1 MQPSDGGEREGVHS
15 GEVEGILL
23 YIARFGIAYYMGKIN
38 KTGPYKASAPPWSSQ
53 YGKPW
58 DLSNYATKKELEHA
72 TGIDASDL
80 VAKKDFIALKAEVDT
95 LNINKLVNVST
106 SLNDLKTKVHDLEV
120 SKLKTVPADLK
131 KLSDVIDNEV
141 VKTQNSTYWKQK

>member
-1 MQPSDGGEREGVHS
+1 M
-15 GEVEGILL
+15 
-23 YIARFGIAYYMGKIN
+23 
-38 KTGPYKASAPPWSSQ
+38 
-53 YGKPW
+53 
-58 DLSNYATKKELEHA
+58 SNYATKKELEHA

-95 LNINKLVNVST
+95 LNINKFVNVST
-106 SLNDLKTKVHDLEV
+106 SLNDLKTKVHDLKV

-141 VKTQNSTYWKQK
+141 VKTQNSTH

>member
-1 MQPSDGGEREGVHS
+1 
-15 GEVEGILL
+15 
-23 YIARFGIAYYMGKIN
+23 MGKIN

-80 VAKKDFIALKAEVDT
+80 VAKKDFSALKAEVDT

-141 VKTQNSTYWKQK
+141 VKTQNSTHWKQK